1 MSKKALI
8 LFFLLTS
15 ATLLRAQ
22 TFIPR
27 AGITISTLQTD
38 DFVRE
43 MDNKI
48 QSQSGFVIGLAYA
61 IPIGTF
67 AKGIFSLQPELSFI
81 QKGFK
86 VDASG
91 DFAGSESYYHLTTQQ
106 EYTIN
111 YLEIPVLAKY
121 EFGSDKL
128 RVAIQAGPSLA
139 FGLGGKYKS
148 TMRIRDEFEYDDTTN
163 SEGDIRFYNSDE
175 TNTTSFDHNV
185 DFGLQAGAGLT
196 VLDHISLDVRYGVSF
211 TNINHEEKSK
221 NRVLQISV
229 GVPIRF
235 N

>member
-8 LFFLLTS
+8 LLFLLTS

-27 AGITISTLQTD
+27 AGLTISTLQAD
-38 DFVRE
+38 DFVKD

-61 IPIGTF
+61 IPVGTF
-67 AKGIFSLQPELSFI
+67 AKGIFSVQPELSFI

-86 VDASG
+86 VDATG
-91 DFAGSESYYHLTTQQ
+91 EFAGSESYYTFDTQQ

-121 EFGSDKL
+121 EFGSEKL

-139 FGLGGKYKS
+139 FGLNGKYKS
-148 TMRIRDEFEYDDTTN
+148 IMHIQDEFEYDETTN
-163 SEGDIRFYNSDE
+163 TEGDIRFYDSDE

-185 DFGLQAGAGLT
+185 DFGLQAGAGIT
-196 VLDHISLDVRYGVSF
+196 VFDRIALDVRYGLSL
-211 TNINHEEKSK
+211 TNLNHEEKSK
-221 NRVLQISV
+221 NRALQISV
-229 GVPIRF
+229 GVPLRF
-235 N
+235 